1 MKRAQKIE
9 YLTMTKYNTKTSTKG
24 STTKSINN
32 NTEKLIKDLMN
43 FNYKKATPKQ
53 EQIVILNGKFKRKC
67 PHQTFSEERKIF
79 SAKNI
84 LKLPDSKR
92 TINPELNNE
101 TSKRTITHATSPTS
115 YRFNTESNEF
125 NYISNVDNK
134 LPRKK
139 SNPRLYKSS
148 CFDFYSP
155 CASSRRVL
163 KPTLLDKYTKTT
175 QIMNLPGGI
184 KRNDDDI
191 NDDEKRIRSM
201 SGNTIRES
209 YRKRVINDHNSNV
222 ACLPGCKINTVRS
235 RGRRYNGKKNEDNNI
250 FCIGNKKDVNTIST
264 TTQKKKINNIVY
276 DSKYFGQTIPER
288 KGKQGYHNESHFK
301 IN

>member
-1 MKRAQKIE
+1 MKRPQKIE
-9 YLTMTKYNTKTSTKG
+9 FLTMTKYNTKTSTKG

-32 NTEKLIKDLMN
+32 NPEKLIKDLLN

-53 EQIVILNGKFKRKC
+53 DQIIILNGKFKKKF

-79 SAKNI
+79 SAKNL
-84 LKLPDSKR
+84 LKLPNSKR
-92 TINPELNNE
+92 TINPELNDE
-101 TSKRTITHATSPTS
+101 PSKRTITHASSPTT
-115 YRFNTESNEF
+115 YRFNTESSEF
-125 NYISNVDNK
+125 NYISNVDNT

-155 CASSRRVL
+155 IASTRRVA

-175 QIMNLPGGI
+175 QIMNLPGGV
-184 KRNDDDI
+184 KRSTEDI

-201 SGNTIRES
+201 SGNTMRES
-209 YRKRVINDHNSNV
+209 YQKRVINDHNSNV
-222 ACLPGCKINTVRS
+222 ACLPGCTINTVSS
-235 RGRRYNGKKNEDNNI
+235 RGRRFNGKKNEEHNI
-250 FCIGNKKDVNTIST
+250 FCIGNNRKDVNNTY
-264 TTQKKKINNIVY
+264 QKKKINNIIVY
-276 DSKYFGQTIPER
+276 DSKYFGHKLPER

-301 IN
+301 IQ